1 MATSNGSWFL
11 VQGSGSRPTNVE
23 PGTWTSLSPERAAAT
38 AGGLGVRVV
47 EDESLADEIR
57 VVVQH
62 GTVQEQQAFPVDEDL
77 RAFRTLE
84 DLVAG
89 PRCPLPRERVA
100 QARAAA
106 ALHADAQPA
115 LVDALFGHQ
124 RANLASGGVRNLNHE
139 FQDCRISELQNSGLF
154 NPAMLQSCH
163 SAIQPLRSRLRMGI
177 GALLGRRPL

>member
-62 GTVQEQQAFPVDEDL
+62 GTVQKQQAFPVDEDL
-77 RAFRTLE
+77 RAFRPLE

-106 ALHADAQPA
+106 ALHADAQSA
-115 LVDALFGHQ
+115 LVDALLGHQ
-124 RANLASGGVRNLNHE
+124 RANLARRRFGDLNHYAV
-139 FQDCRISELQNSGLF
+139 GW
-154 NPAMLQSCH
+154 SCV
-163 SAIQPLRSRLRMGI
+163 SAPFSADVPCFFL
-177 GALLGRRPL
+177 